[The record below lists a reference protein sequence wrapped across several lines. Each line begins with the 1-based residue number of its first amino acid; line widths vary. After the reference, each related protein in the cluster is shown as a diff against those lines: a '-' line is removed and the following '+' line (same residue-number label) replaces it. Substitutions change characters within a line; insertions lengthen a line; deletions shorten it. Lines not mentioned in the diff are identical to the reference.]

1 MTIINIEGG
10 NNMNANIEML
20 NYIYKNAQMG
30 QNSINHLLDIVK
42 EDSKFKNLLESQL
55 KEYKNIFN
63 TAEKS
68 LNESGYEAKGTSA
81 IQKFETYMMID
92 MKTLN
97 NKTPDHIAEML
108 IQGSTMGVIQITR
121 RLKDYDGGI
130 DKNVQKLAE
139 KLLSTEQHNVEECR
153 KFLGKAFEVAHA

>member
-1 MTIINIEGG
+1 
-10 NNMNANIEML
+10 MNANVEML

-42 EDSKFKNLLESQL
+42 EDSKFRNLLDNQFT
-55 KEYKNIFN
+55 EYKMIFD
-63 TAEKS
+63 TAEKA
-68 LNESGYEAKGTSA
+68 LNEIGYEAKGTSP

-92 MKTLN
+92 IKTLN
-97 NKTPDHIAEML
+97 NKSPDHVAEML
-108 IQGSTMGVIQITR
+108 IQGSTMGIIQITR
-121 RLKDYDGGI
+121 RLKDYSGDV

-153 KFLGKAFEVAHA
+153 KFLGKAFDVAHV

>member
-1 MTIINIEGG
+1 
-10 NNMNANIEML
+10 MNANVEML

-42 EDSKFKNLLESQL
+42 EDSKFRNLLDNQFTD
-55 KEYKNIFN
+55 YKTIFD

-68 LNESGYEAKGTSA
+68 LNELGFEAKGNNA

-92 MKTLN
+92 MKTI
-97 NKTPDHIAEML
+97 KDKSPDHVAEML
-108 IQGSTMGVIQITR
+108 IQGSTMGIIQITR
-121 RLKDYDGGI
+121 RLKDYTGSI

-139 KLLSTEQHNVEECR
+139 KLLSIEQHNVEECR
-153 KFLGKAFEVAHA
+153 KFLGKAFETAHA